1 MTTEPGPNV
10 VDLGDLHRVEY
21 ARVLAAVAASTRD
34 LELAEES
41 VQEAFAAALRTW
53 PVRGVPERPG
63 AWLTTVARR
72 RAIDVVRREGRRAR
86 LEREATEDPGDPHSG
101 AGGSGDPRSGAGEG
115 TDHDRLRLSFLTC
128 HPSFSA
134 TTRVAMTLRFVFGLR
149 TREIAR
155 LLAMSESAVHKQIQR
170 ARGKVRDARIP
181 LRFPAP
187 ERVAERLPSVLD
199 CLRLVFTEGY
209 AATSG
214 DDLIRSD
221 LCRDAI
227 ALTRAAVRSFPEHA
241 ATRALLALE
250 LLQDARR
257 DTRVDVD
264 GAIVLLED
272 QDRARWDR
280 SAITEALDLL
290 DGLGPLRD
298 VAGTAPDGDGRAS
311 VADPSTRSLVHQA
324 AIAAV
329 HARAESF
336 DVTDWAAMLDHY
348 DALLALTGSDV
359 VALNRVVVV
368 HRVRGAS
375 VALEDLD
382 RIDPARVGRVHLLHA
397 VRADLLEACGDL
409 DGARR
414 ELDAAIAAAGTAPE
428 RALLEERRRGSWRE
442 QPVAPVSTFVAGDAS
457 PGGAPGRH

>member
-1 MTTEPGPNV
+1 MREAPTTDDSASAPTT
-10 VDLGDLHRVEY
+10 RTT
-21 ARVLAAVAASTRD
+21 ATAAVAASTRD
-34 LELAEES
+34 LDLAEES

-53 PVRGVPERPG
+53 PVRGVPDRPG

-72 RAIDVVRREGRRAR
+72 RAIDVVRREGRRGR
-86 LEREATEDPGDPHSG
+86 LEREASEDPGER
-101 AGGSGDPRSGAGEG
+101 SGDEEG
-115 TDHDRLRLSFLTC
+115 NDHDRLRLAFLTC

-134 TTRVAMTLRFVFGLR
+134 TTRVAMTLRFVFGLQ

-170 ARGKVRDARIP
+170 ARAKVRDARIP
-181 LRFPAP
+181 LRFPAR

-214 DDLIRSD
+214 DDLIRSE

-227 ALTRAAVRSFPEHA
+227 GLTRAAVASFPEHPSA
-241 ATRALLALE
+241 RALLALE

-257 DTRVDVD
+257 DARVDGD
-264 GAIVLLED
+264 GEVVLLEE
-272 QDRARWDR
+272 QDRSRWDR
-280 SAITEALDLL
+280 AAIAEALDLL
-290 DGLGPLRD
+290 DGLGSLGD
-298 VAGTAPDGDGRAS
+298 VDGPANGDGRAPL
-311 VADPSTRSLVHQA
+311 ADPLTRALVHQA

-336 DVTDWAAMLDHY
+336 DATDWATMLGHY

-359 VALNRVVVV
+359 VALNRAVVVR
-368 HRVRGAS
+368 RVRGAAP
-375 VALEDLD
+375 ALEDLD
-382 RIDPARVGRVHLLHA
+382 RIDPDRIGRVHLLHA
-397 VRADLLEACGDL
+397 VRADLLEACGDT

-414 ELDAAIAAAGTAPE
+414 ELAAAIAAAGTVPE
-428 RALLEERRRGSWRE
+428 RALLERRQRRMSE
-442 QPVAPVSTFVAGDAS
+442 AS
-457 PGGAPGRH
+457 SATMTEL